1 MKLQG
6 HIRPQIQID
15 PHIQTGVLLLH
26 FVRSGPG
33 GRDAAITP
41 RSLWRG
47 FVVDSGWLF
56 LCFILVIGPREISIG
71 IVV

>member
-33 GRDAAITP
+33 RCDAAITP
-41 RSLWRG
+41 GSLWRG

-56 LCFILVIGPREISIG
+56 FCFILVIGPREISIG
-71 IVV
+71 ILV